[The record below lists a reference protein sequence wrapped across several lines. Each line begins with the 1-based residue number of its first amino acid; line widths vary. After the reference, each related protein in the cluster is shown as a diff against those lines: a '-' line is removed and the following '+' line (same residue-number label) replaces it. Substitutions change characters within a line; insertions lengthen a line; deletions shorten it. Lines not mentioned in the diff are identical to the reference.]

1 MSTAVHLSEDVL
13 RWPEWRSF
21 AKKLG
26 VPEVDHPL
34 KIVLTIEAE
43 CPVHVEHHYF
53 AGWPDPDEW
62 QPTPRDETIPI
73 QDVSKHTMRRQDP
86 DPKG

>member
-53 AGWPDPDEW
+53 AGWADPDEW
-62 QPTPRDETIPI
+62 QPTPKTD
-73 QDVSKHTMRRQDP
+73 DVIDDVKRASTMRRQDP
-86 DPKG
+86 DPKR